1 MAFLTVKIP
10 KECRHGL
17 IDITLPDHARVII
30 ANQTDL
36 FGARDQLVMELMGFR
51 PGLANAR
58 QIAFDISGKDGNA
71 RFGKPFSQN
80 LQRNRFPRACR
91 AGNKAVA
98 IGELK

>member
-10 KECRHGL
+10 KECRHSF
-17 IDITLPDHARVII
+17 IDIPLANHARVII

-51 PGLANAR
+51 PGLANTR
-58 QIAFDISGKDGNA
+58 EVTFHISGKDGNA
-71 RFGKPFSQN
+71 RFGKAFSQN
-80 LQRNRFPRACR
+80 LQRDRFSCACR